1 MHFNSPATPAAKPSE
16 GQHARPVH
24 HSPDAR
30 LAFSIDQYCEASS
43 LSRRTLYTLWEQGK
57 GPPRIRV
64 LGRVL
69 IPAEGGAAWLLAQ
82 Q

>member
-1 MHFNSPATPAAKPSE
+1 MHLVTPQPPAAEAADNQPTRSTTK
-16 GQHARPVH
+16 
-24 HSPDAR
+24 

-69 IPAEGGAAWLLAQ
+69 IPTEGGAAWLLEQ